1 MVSSGGGIMTIY
13 THLLNEKNIKIKI
26 KKLELLKNHY
36 KQMANILSSN
46 EVITLLEK
54 WQGKKYNKRLE
65 TALHNIDTHFYVDTR
80 FSFYLEYNFY
90 PMDERSF
97 KDEETGHTIY
107 IDNYKHSIRML
118 TKSSWGEDEKI
129 IADNIAEQVLNV
141 AKYYQTQYEK
151 INNQLFG
158 INELLNEYFEIV
170 KRYNEFEEKVDAD
183 IRAEFGLNLT
193 QR

>member
-1 MVSSGGGIMTIY
+1 M
-13 THLLNEKNIKIKI
+13 E
-26 KKLELLKNHY
+26 
-36 KQMANILSSN
+36 
-46 EVITLLEK
+46 
-54 WQGKKYNKRLE
+54 
-65 TALHNIDTHFYVDTR
+65 
-80 FSFYLEYNFY
+80 
-90 PMDERSF
+90 ERSF
-97 KDEETGHTIY
+97 KDEETGRTIY

-129 IADNIAEQVLNV
+129 IADNIAEQVLNI

-151 INNQLFG
+151 INNQLFS

-193 QR
+193 LR